1 MIDGQTAG
9 LLDWWTDC
17 WTDGQT
23 AVEVEDT
30 VASILV
36 FSNTTTQRRI
46 ENHNLTFLRRQRSTL
61 HFLFHPTLPPGEIMS
76 I

>member
-1 MIDGQTAG
+1 MDRLQ
-9 LLDWWTDC
+9 DWWIG
-17 WTDGQT
+17 GQT

-30 VASILV
+30 AASILV